1 MTACTAVVYANVG
14 SQFLFSTSL
23 FGLVLFKDSKEIVLA
38 KQVSLLTRFCAQV
51 AIGQTGVNWTQTHEA

>member
-51 AIGQTGVNWTQTHEA
+51 AIGQRA